1 MLSTGRPAGSGQWV
15 TTMPSFTF
23 ETRIELPNT
32 GEELQTRIK
41 SLIAIKDELDREIAI
56 LLGRRIDFEPGRPYH
71 CIRCDH
77 KWVSRLPHRPKRC
90 PQCRIKK
97 FDVPPTYTYADRVRQ
112 TSYETRE
119 HEVPQA
125 PLPHSV
131 ISRPQVSVENDSIQ
145 NMALTP
151 PPVPGTMNPQPL
163 SLRERLALMSKG
175 GDAQSS
181 AHNAALPIQQVHSTS
196 AKEQELEGAAA
207 DGAHLIMNE
216 SASEDQ
222 LVEAING
229 DDVA

>member
-1 MLSTGRPAGSGQWV
+1 
-15 TTMPSFTF
+15 MPSFTF

-32 GEELQTRIK
+32 GEELQARIK

-71 CIRCDH
+71 CIRCNH
-77 KWVSRLPHRPKRC
+77 TWLSRLPTRPKRC

-131 ISRPQVSVENDSIQ
+131 ISRPVPLPQVSVENDSIQ
-145 NMALTP
+145 NMVLTP
-151 PPVPGTMNPQPL
+151 PPVPGTLNPQPL
-163 SLRERLALMSKG
+163 SLRERLAQMKSQP
-175 GDAQSS
+175 AP
-181 AHNAALPIQQVHSTS
+181 APIPEPQPVIVEST
-196 AKEQELEGAAA
+196 
-207 DGAHLIMNE
+207 
-216 SASEDQ
+216 EDQ

-229 DDVA
+229 DDNAA

>member
-1 MLSTGRPAGSGQWV
+1 
-15 TTMPSFTF
+15 MPSFTF

-32 GEELQTRIK
+32 GEELQTRIR
-41 SLIAIKDELDREIAI
+41 SLVAIKDELDREIAI

-71 CIRCDH
+71 CIRCNH
-77 KWVSRLPHRPKRC
+77 SWLSRLPTRPKRC

-97 FDVPPTYTYADRVRQ
+97 FDVPPLYTYADRVRQ
-112 TSYETRE
+112 QLEPSVQAEAR
-119 HEVPQA
+119 VQA

-131 ISRPQVSVENDSIQ
+131 ISRPVLPPQISFENDSIQ

-163 SLRERLALMSKG
+163 SLRERLAEMSKREWAVNVEASASLNKNNKDG
-175 GDAQSS
+175 EVLIPVQKSDAT
-181 AHNAALPIQQVHSTS
+181 P
-196 AKEQELEGAAA
+196 
-207 DGAHLIMNE
+207 
-216 SASEDQ
+216 SEDQ